1 MRRENNFSQTVKEIV
16 KKKSEA
22 MGSRNTE
29 EDADAGGHG
38 ARSTATLGRAPTAS
52 QKGKFLGQT
61 PPLAKKGSRTL
72 DTPYTKIN

>member
-16 KKKSEA
+16 KKKSEE

-38 ARSTATLGRAPTAS
+38 ARSTATLGRV
-52 QKGKFLGQT
+52 
-61 PPLAKKGSRTL
+61 LAAVRKESFWDKHLHS
-72 DTPYTKIN
+72 PK